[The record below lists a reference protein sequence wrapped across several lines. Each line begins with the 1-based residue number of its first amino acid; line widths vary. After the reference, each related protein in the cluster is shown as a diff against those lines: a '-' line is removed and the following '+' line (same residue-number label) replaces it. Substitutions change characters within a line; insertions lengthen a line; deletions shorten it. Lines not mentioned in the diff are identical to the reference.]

1 MTGQE
6 YINTRALH
14 PFWDE
19 SRDPNKEDVIDAFE
33 QGKAE
38 GVKEGKEQLPAEL
51 EEAAKKYKSQWDIE
65 HPHSPDIDF
74 IAGAEW
80 QYQKDRGEFAKIKAK
95 TWCEGFDACKEQM
108 MEGAVEGEIQM
119 RYS

>member
-38 GVKEGKEQLPAEL
+38 GVKEGKEQAINTIRKEVKVRLGHIHTGLDYSAE
-51 EEAAKKYKSQWDIE
+51 IE
-65 HPHSPDIDF
+65 LNGLLSFLDTI
-74 IAGAEW
+74 
-80 QYQKDRGEFAKIKAK
+80 
-95 TWCEGFDACKEQM
+95 
-108 MEGAVEGEIQM
+108 
-119 RYS
+119 

>member
-6 YINTRALH
+6 YINNRALH

-51 EEAAKKYKSQWDIE
+51 EEAAFTYENDLWESGFKDSGY
-65 HPHSPDIDF
+65 SPQEVNDAF
-74 IAGAEW
+74 KAGAEW
-80 QYQKDRGEFAKIKAK
+80 GAEQRPIFKIKDIVWQAN
-95 TWCEGFDACKEQM
+95 Q
-108 MEGAVEGEIQM
+108 
-119 RYS
+119 

>member
-19 SRDPNKEDVIDAFE
+19 SRDPNKEDVVDAFE

-38 GVKEGKEQLPAEL
+38 GVKEGKAQAINTIRKEVEVRLGNIHTGLDYTAE
-51 EEAAKKYKSQWDIE
+51 IE
-65 HPHSPDIDF
+65 LNGLLSFLD
-74 IAGAEW
+74 
-80 QYQKDRGEFAKIKAK
+80 
-95 TWCEGFDACKEQM
+95 TL
-108 MEGAVEGEIQM
+108 
-119 RYS
+119 

>member
-33 QGKAE
+33 QGKAD
-38 GVKEGKEQLPAEL
+38 GVKEGKEQAIKTIGEEVKVRLEQFCTGLDYTAE
-51 EEAAKKYKSQWDIE
+51 IE
-65 HPHSPDIDF
+65 LNGILSFLD
-74 IAGAEW
+74 
-80 QYQKDRGEFAKIKAK
+80 
-95 TWCEGFDACKEQM
+95 TL
-108 MEGAVEGEIQM
+108 
-119 RYS
+119 